1 MGVSARHLASI
12 SGLVI
17 ATLAIPSCTEPRSP
31 EQIAETERPAASPTP
46 LQPSSALQNGL
57 ISPDESYN
65 QIADKIIR
73 PGTGNVIGAMRVPS
87 EAPLSDA
94 NDGISLNFV
103 NADIGQVVKAVLG
116 DILHKNFAIDPGVV
130 GTVTF
135 QTSAPLPKNSILPA
149 LEQVFHM
156 SSVAIVR
163 HGNMYIVQPAPQ
175 AAQTAEMIG
184 QSQAGYGVEIVP
196 LRYVSA
202 DDIQRLL
209 TPISPPGAIL
219 KFDSSRNLLVIGGST
234 QDRQAISDN
243 VRVFDVDWM
252 AGMSFGLFTLQ
263 SADANTMA
271 QELSS
276 ISGGK
281 DGPLGGVLRIMPIAR
296 LNAVLVISPQ
306 RKYISE
312 MEDWIQRL
320 DKGQSTTEP
329 HLFVYYVKNGR
340 ATDLAS
346 VLNRILTGSAG
357 QQPQSQQA
365 PSNTSMDSGFSSPSA
380 GGGGAGGGAS
390 SGLPGSSSGGGGFG
404 TPGGG
409 GTSPS
414 PDSLSGGASPQAG
427 LLNAVNPASAEM
439 SSGNSEPSGE
449 AGLRITA
456 DESTNSLLILASDRQ
471 YKTIAS
477 ALGKLDIAPLQV
489 MLEAAVAEVTLTN
502 DLQYGLQYYFAH
514 GGANSTQNQVQLGN
528 AGQNTTAVSALS
540 AFGASAYPTFPGFG
554 YAFGGGGNIQVI
566 LHALSDITKVN
577 VVSSPKLLV
586 LSNQTAQLLVG
597 DQVPIATASSQS
609 TIASNA
615 PVINSISYQ
624 STGVILKV
632 TPRVNEGGLVT
643 MDVSQEVSSVG
654 SSASVT
660 AASAA
665 SPTISD
671 RRINTTVA
679 VQDGETVALGGL
691 IQNHTTNEHYGIPYV
706 QNLPVVGNFFR
717 STSNKG
723 TRTELLVLITPH
735 IIQSVQRMRDV
746 TTDLRREMA
755 ATAPIVRNP

>member
-1 MGVSARHLASI
+1 M
-12 SGLVI
+12 I

-31 EQIAETERPAASPTP
+31 EQIAEAESPAASPTP
-46 LQPSSALQNGL
+46 LQPTSTLQNGL

-65 QIADKIIR
+65 QIADKIVR
-73 PGTGNVIGAMRVPS
+73 PGSGNVIGAMRVPS
-87 EAPLSDA
+87 EAPLADA

-184 QSQAGYGVEIVP
+184 PSQAGYGVEIVP

-219 KFDSSRNLLVIGGST
+219 KFDTARNLLVIGGST
-234 QDRQAISDN
+234 QDRQAITDN
-243 VRVFDVDWM
+243 IRVFDVDWM

-281 DGPLGGVLRIMPIAR
+281 DGPLDGVLRIMPIAR

-306 RKYISE
+306 RKYITE

-346 VLNRILTGSAG
+346 VLNRILMGAAG
-357 QQPQSQQA
+357 EQPQTQQA
-365 PSNTSMDSGFSSPSA
+365 STNTNMESGFSSPSA
-380 GGGGAGGGAS
+380 GGAGASGAPGGSPGGG
-390 SGLPGSSSGGGGFG
+390 GGGGFG
-404 TPGGG
+404 SPGGG
-409 GTSPS
+409 GAAPAA
-414 PDSLSGGASPQAG
+414 DSLSGGASPQAG

-439 SSGNSEPSGE
+439 SSGGSEPSGE

-502 DLQYGLQYYFAH
+502 NLQYGLQYYFAH
-514 GGANSTQNQVQLGN
+514 GGANGTQNQVQVGN
-528 AGQNTTAVSALS
+528 AGLNTSAVSALT
-540 AFGASAYPTFPGFG
+540 AFSSSAYPTFPGFG

-577 VVSSPKLLV
+577 VISSPKLLV

-609 TIASNA
+609 TITSNA

-654 SSASVT
+654 TSSSAT

-679 VQDGETVALGGL
+679 IQDGETVALGGL
-691 IQNHTTNEHYGIPYV
+691 IQDHVTNEHYGIPYV

-717 STSNKG
+717 STANTG

-755 ATAPIVRNP
+755 ATAPIIRSQ

>member
-1 MGVSARHLASI
+1 MRVSARHLASI

-31 EQIAETERPAASPTP
+31 EQIAETARPPASPTP
-46 LQPSSALQNGL
+46 LQPAATFENGQ

-65 QIADKIIR
+65 QIADKIVR

-87 EAPLSDA
+87 ETPLADA

-103 NADIGQVVKAVLG
+103 NADIAQVVKAVLG

-163 HGNMYIVQPAPQ
+163 HGNMFIVQPAPQ

-184 QSQAGYGVEIVP
+184 PAQAGYGVEIVP

-219 KFDSSRNLLVIGGST
+219 KFDTARNLLVIGGST
-234 QDRQAISDN
+234 QDRQAITDN
-243 VRVFDVDWM
+243 VKVFDVDWM

-281 DGPLGGVLRIMPIAR
+281 DGPLDGILRIMPIAR

-306 RKYISE
+306 RKYVSQ
-312 MEDWIQRL
+312 MEDWIERL

-346 VLNRILTGSAG
+346 VLNRILTGAAG
-357 QQPQSQQA
+357 EQPQSQTA
-365 PSNTSMDSGFSSPSA
+365 SASSSMESGFSSPSS
-380 GGGGAGGGAS
+380 GAGGPGGAS
-390 SGLPGSSSGGGGFG
+390 GSSPTGSGFGSPGGSGGPGSSSG
-404 TPGGG
+404 
-409 GTSPS
+409 
-414 PDSLSGGASPQAG
+414 DSLSGGASPQSG
-427 LLNAVNPASAEM
+427 LLNAVNPANAEM
-439 SSGNSEPSGE
+439 ASGSNSGPD

-456 DESTNSLLILASDRQ
+456 DESTNALLILASDRQ

-502 DLQYGLQYYFAH
+502 QLQYGLQYYFSR
-514 GGANSTQNQVQLGN
+514 GGNNGNQNQIQLGGGTN
-528 AGQNTTAVSALS
+528 SSVNPVSALT

-554 YAFGGGGNIQVI
+554 YTFGGGGNIQVI

-597 DQVPIATASSQS
+597 DQVPISTASSQS
-609 TIASNA
+609 TIGTNS

-643 MDVSQEVSSVG
+643 MDVSQEVSAVSTAT
-654 SSASVT
+654 SQTASQ
-660 AASAA
+660 AA

-691 IQNHTTNEHYGIPYV
+691 IQNQVSHEHYGVPYV
-706 QNLPVVGNFFR
+706 QNIPYVGGLFR
-717 STSNKG
+717 STSNNNA
-723 TRTELLVLITPH
+723 RTELLVLITPH

-755 ATAPIVRNP
+755 ATAPILRSQ

>member
-1 MGVSARHLASI
+1 MRVSTRHLASI

-17 ATLAIPSCTEPRSP
+17 ASLAIPSCTEPRSP
-31 EQIAETERPAASPTP
+31 EQVAESQPAVATPAP
-46 LQPSSALQNGL
+46 LQPPGGFENGR

-65 QIADKIIR
+65 QIADKIIK
-73 PGTGNVIGAMRVPS
+73 PGTGNVIGAMRVPN
-87 EAPLSDA
+87 EAPLTDP

-135 QTSAPLPKNSILPA
+135 QTSAPLPKSAILPA

-156 SSVAIVR
+156 SSVAIVH
-163 HGNMYIVQPAPQ
+163 HGNMYIVQPAPA

-184 QSQAGYGVEIVP
+184 QTQAGYGVEIVP

-219 KFDSSRNLLVIGGST
+219 KFDVARNLLVIGGST
-234 QDRQAISDN
+234 QDRQAITDN
-243 VRVFDVDWM
+243 VKVFDVDWM
-252 AGMSFGLFTLQ
+252 SGMSFGLFTLQ
-263 SADANTMA
+263 SADATTMA

-281 DGPLGGVLRIMPIAR
+281 DGPLDGILRIMPIQR

-306 RKYISE
+306 RKYVSQ

-346 VLNRILTGSAG
+346 VLNRILTGAAG
-357 QQPQSQQA
+357 EQPQTQTASA
-365 PSNTSMDSGFSSPSA
+365 SSNMESGFSSPSSPGSATA
-380 GGGGAGGGAS
+380 GGPG
-390 SGLPGSSSGGGGFG
+390 GSSPAGGFG
-404 TPGGG
+404 STGAGAG
-409 GTSPS
+409 ATGA
-414 PDSLSGGASPQAG
+414 DGLSGGASPQSG

-439 SSGNSEPSGE
+439 ASSGTGSGAE

-456 DESTNSLLILASDRQ
+456 DESTNSLLILATERQ

-514 GGANSTQNQVQLGN
+514 GGSNGNQNQVQLGN
-528 AGQNTTAVSALS
+528 AGLNTSAVNALTAFSS
-540 AFGASAYPTFPGFG
+540 TAYPTFPGFG

-609 TIASNA
+609 TITSNA

-654 SSASVT
+654 SSASAT

-691 IQNHTTNEHYGIPYV
+691 IQDHTTHEHYGVPYI
-706 QNLPVVGNFFR
+706 QNIPVVGNLFR
-717 STSNKG
+717 STANNAA
-723 TRTELLVLITPH
+723 RTELLVLITPH

-746 TTDLRREMA
+746 TSDLRREMA
-755 ATAPIVRNP
+755 ATAPILRSQ